1 MKFLMISCKKAT
13 LLVSKKEENRLS
25 WLEKWQ
31 LRTHMALCSMCRRF
45 EEQSGFI
52 GRMARQIHVHETLP
66 DASKEKMQQALV
78 HEH

>member
-13 LLVSKKEENRLS
+13 WLVSKKEEKRLS
-25 WLEKWQ
+25 WREKWQ
-31 LRTHMALCSMCRRF
+31 LRAHMALCSMCRRF

-52 GRMARQIHVHETLP
+52 GRMARQIHVHETLS

-78 HEH
+78 REH

>member
-1 MKFLMISCKKAT
+1 MKSLMISCKKAT
-13 LLVSKKEENRLS
+13 LLVSKKEEKRLS

-31 LRTHMALCSMCRRF
+31 LRAHMALCSVCRRF

-66 DASKEKMQQALV
+66 DASKEKMQQVLNR
-78 HEH
+78 ES